1 MRPHLQKS
9 HSPFASERAEAPLS
23 AAAFVPFSARRPLHW
38 GRATFRTESQTRNL
52 SNSFPPMGWGT
63 AALMPPEIGRDDPLN
78 LSISVSGG
86 KETNKD
92 SLSNGE

>member
-1 MRPHLQKS
+1 MDIYTHCFSLSVLYDSTALADGTGDRLNESSLNANFRPQI
-9 HSPFASERAEAPLS
+9 R
-23 AAAFVPFSARRPLHW
+23 
-38 GRATFRTESQTRNL
+38 
-52 SNSFPPMGWGT
+52 
-63 AALMPPEIGRDDPLN
+63 RDDPLN